1 VFVTESLCFVTIAG
15 SIGVFVTES
24 VRFVTIVYV
33 TWVFVTEFMNS
44 VTITG
49 SAVLFVTESDCFV
62 TIATG
67 SFGENDKSPPG
78 TGARRGFMFLGRGG
92 VTCF

>member
-1 VFVTESLCFVTIAG
+1 MFCDNCWFDR
-15 SIGVFVTES
+15 GVCHRISAICDNCIRYLGVCHG
-24 VRFVTIVYV
+24 IHD
-33 TWVFVTEFMNS
+33 S

-78 TGARRGFMFLGRGG
+78 IGARRGFMFLGRVG

>member
-1 VFVTESLCFVTIAG
+1 VTITCRAKVFVTESLCFVTIAG

-24 VRFVTIVYV
+24 VRFVTI
-33 TWVFVTEFMNS
+33 
-44 VTITG
+44 TG

-67 SFGENDKSPPG
+67 SFGANDKSPPG
-78 TGARRGFMFLGRGG
+78 TGARRGFMFLRRGG

>member
-1 VFVTESLCFVTIAG
+1 
-15 SIGVFVTES
+15 VFVTES

-44 VTITG
+44 VTIAG
-49 SAVLFVTESDCFV
+49 SAGTVVTESGRFV
-62 TIATG
+62 TFFVG

-78 TGARRGFMFLGRGG
+78 TGARRGLMFLERGG

>member
-1 VFVTESLCFVTIAG
+1 MTITYRTKVFVTESECFVTIAV

-24 VRFVTIVYV
+24 VCFVTI
-33 TWVFVTEFMNS
+33 
-44 VTITG
+44 IG
-49 SAVLFVTESDCFV
+49 SAVLFVTKSDCFV

-67 SFGENDKSPPG
+67 SFGANDKSPPG

>member
-1 VFVTESLCFVTIAG
+1 MFVTESECFVTIAG
-15 SIGVFVTES
+15 SIGVFVTE
-24 VRFVTIVYV
+24 IVC
-33 TWVFVTEFMNS
+33 F

-67 SFGENDKSPPG
+67 SFGANDKSPPG
-78 TGARRGFMFLGRGG
+78 TGARRGVVLLKGEGLPVFKHF
-92 VTCF
+92 